1 MCNVMVLFFLLCFIY
16 DVTICHLGIS
26 LIGFAAI
33 LVGCILQRELGAV
46 VSMSEQVILKRKH
59 RMVNTLYEIYDNKLT
74 ARMAFCGDLLTLVQI
89 VFKQIFI
96 YMC

>member
-1 MCNVMVLFFLLCFIY
+1 MTSPLVIWGFPLL
-16 DVTICHLGIS
+16 V
-26 LIGFAAI
+26 FALKVI
-33 LVGCILQRELGAV
+33 LVACILQRELGAV

-59 RMVNTLYEIYDNKLT
+59 RMVDTLYEIYDNKLT

-96 YMC
+96 YKC